1 MAADAMYIEDQA
13 FVTALD
19 CKITFE
25 GVAAMGTHKKLMKE
39 KLISRLDNIT
49 HHFNKN
55 GIAVTWLH
63 LDNEFRP
70 MKKNWKSAGSQKLI
84 SVLRTNLSE
93 TLSASIERLRI
104 ASG

>member
-19 CKITFE
+19 CRITFE

-39 KLISRLDNIT
+39 KLISRLDNIN

-55 GIAVTWLH
+55 GIAITWLH

-70 MKKNWKSAGSQKLI
+70 IKKELEECWKLKINYSAPEEHVGDD
-84 SVLRTNLSE
+84 VP
-93 TLSASIERLRI
+93 AS
-104 ASG
+104 SW